1 MIITRCRL
9 EKELGVR
16 DKEGIEL
23 PQEEGMHYPTYWKI
37 YRKKMEAHSTSVFL
51 IRYLW
56 EFLPIFKIIIQRML
70 YYSFFDALPFFM

>member
-23 PQEEGMHYPTYWKI
+23 PQEEFMHYPTYWEI
-37 YRKKMEAHSTSVFL
+37 YRKKMEARSTSVFL
-51 IRYLW
+51 IKYLW
-56 EFLPIFKIIIQRML
+56 EFLPIF
-70 YYSFFDALPFFM
+70 